1 MYQSQITFDFA
12 QMVGV
17 LAVQQHASQIVE
29 HLVHVHQVLHGLQKD
44 VQHGAA
50 VHAHRV
56 RRLDEFVFLGLVSL
70 TAHTAQ
76 GEPNESHGD

>member
-1 MYQSQITFDFA
+1 
-12 QMVGV
+12 MVGV

-29 HLVHVHQVLHGLQKD
+29 HLVHVHQVLRGLQKD

-50 VHAHRV
+50 VLAHRV

-70 TAHTAQ
+70 PAHTA
-76 GEPNESHGD
+76 